1 MMENETSP
9 SRKPGRQ
16 IRQKRGLKTYDALV
30 AAGFELLERKDF
42 DDITVAEL
50 ARHAG
55 YSVGAF
61 YARFHSKDEYLDA
74 LLARH
79 FEHRLLARGR
89 MIEKST
95 RESLPRDV
103 VKELVTYYWSRRQ
116 FWRAALLRAMRDQ
129 VFWKPLRDHGN
140 VAANTVVA
148 EVAKK
153 AGRELT
159 KTEKTNV
166 RFAFECV
173 LGTINNS
180 IVNRPGPILYLGQVR
195 FIDNLTR
202 AFRLVS
208 DYGAIVGDSDEAS
221 APSSALKSA
230 SR

>member
-1 MMENETSP
+1 MKQIDAPQSP
-9 SRKPGRQ
+9 KPGRR

-30 AAGFELLERKDF
+30 AAGFELLEKKEF

-79 FEHRLLARGR
+79 FEHRRRARGR

-95 RESLPRDV
+95 RESLVRDV
-103 VKELVTYYWSRRQ
+103 VKELVTYYWGRRQ
-116 FWRAALLRAMRDQ
+116 FWRAALLRATRDQ
-129 VFWKPLRDHGN
+129 AFWKPLRDHGTA
-140 VAANTVVA
+140 AANTIVA

-153 AGRELT
+153 AGRELI
-159 KTEKTNV
+159 KDEKTNV
-166 RFAFECV
+166 RFAFEIA
-173 LGTINNS
+173 LGAINNS
-180 IVNRPGPILYLGQVR
+180 IVNRPGPILFLGQAR
-195 FIDNLTR
+195 FIDNLAR

-208 DYGAIVGDSDEAS
+208 DYDTIIGESGRES
-221 APSSALKSA
+221 AASSARA
-230 SR
+230 ATR